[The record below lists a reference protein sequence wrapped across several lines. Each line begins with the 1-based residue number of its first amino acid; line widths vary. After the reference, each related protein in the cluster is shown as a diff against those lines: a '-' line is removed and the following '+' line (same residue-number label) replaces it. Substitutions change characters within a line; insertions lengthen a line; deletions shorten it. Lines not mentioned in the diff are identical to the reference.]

1 MVSGDHDEALV
12 DVVESTRRHRFGKY
26 RGIVEE
32 LGEGD
37 HVGLIRVHA
46 PELYG
51 EDLSP
56 WAEPVVPFAGVGYGA
71 IAMPVRGDGVWIEC
85 AAGHRDRPLW
95 TGGWWS
101 RARDVP
107 EGAGPKVRVWRS
119 PKGHR
124 VVVDDDADEIRIIH
138 GSGAEIVMT
147 NDAITLAVGRGK
159 IEITDGKVTINDGA
173 LEVE

>member
-1 MVSGDHDEALV
+1 LNHDEELFV
-12 DVVESTRRHRFGKY
+12 DIAEWVRRHSFGKY
-26 RGIVEE
+26 RGTVEE

-37 HVGLIRVHA
+37 NAGLIRVYV

-56 WAEPVVPFAGVGYGA
+56 WAEPVPPFAGEGYGA

-85 AAGHRDRPLW
+85 AAGNRDRPLW

-101 RARDVP
+101 HPRDLP
-107 EGAGPKVRVWRS
+107 EGAAPKVRVWRS
-119 PKGHR
+119 PNGHR
-124 VVVDDDADEIRIIH
+124 VVVNDDSDEIRIVH
-138 GSGAEIVMT
+138 GSGPEIVMT
-147 NDAITLAVGRGK
+147 DDSITLSVGRGK